1 MIIRIDNLMQV
12 LAQALD
18 MVEISYL
25 GASSNHGKRLAVL
38 CAAMGR
44 RLGLSEDE
52 LSDLVTCGLLHDNA
66 LTEYILV
73 REGREEDS
81 ENFADHCEM
90 GQQNV
95 EKLPFNGSV
104 EGFIRYHH
112 ERADGQGLFRLRE
125 GSFPLGAELI
135 AIVDMIDVEWHLGRV
150 PPENLPALRESIDAD
165 IHHRFTG
172 RAANA
177 LLEVLNTEMLDS
189 LRDENIT
196 DTVQKTVPVRT
207 MEMENPALIPIGEF
221 ISRII
226 DHKSTYTMIH
236 SQQIANRAWL
246 ISEHYGYNMTEKI
259 QLYLAAALHD
269 IGKMAIP
276 SAILEK
282 MGQLSD
288 EEFEAI
294 KNHVIQTKNL
304 LSPLGD
310 SNPIVGWASNH
321 HEKLDGSGYPQGAN
335 AAELDFNSRL
345 MACLDIYQAVA
356 EARPY
361 HPRRSHAETM
371 PILRSMANKGLLD
384 PVIVNDIDTVMEP
397 WSGQD
402 IAPPNICE

>member
-1 MIIRIDNLMQV
+1 MQV

-25 GASSNHGKRLAVL
+25 GASTNHGKRIAVL

-44 RLGLSEDE
+44 HLGLPEDG
-52 LSDLVTCGLLHDNA
+52 LSDLITCGLLHDNA
-66 LTEYILV
+66 LTEYILL
-73 REGREEDS
+73 REGHEEES
-81 ENFADHCEM
+81 ENFAEHCEM

-104 EGFIRYHH
+104 DGFILYHH

-125 GSFPLGAELI
+125 GHYPLEAELI
-135 AIVDMIDVEWHLGRV
+135 AIADMIDVEWHLERV
-150 PPENLPALRESIDAD
+150 PPENLPALRESIKAD
-165 IHHRFTG
+165 IHHRFTS
-172 RAANA
+172 RAASA
-177 LLEVLNTEMLDS
+177 LLEVLDTGMLASLQNEEITNT
-189 LRDENIT
+189 I
-196 DTVQKTVPVRT
+196 QKTVPVRT
-207 MEMENPALIPIGEF
+207 MEMDNPALLPIGEF

-226 DHKSTYTMIH
+226 DCKSTYTMIH

-246 ISEHYGYNMTEKI
+246 ISGHYGYGMTEKT

-294 KNHVIQTKNL
+294 KNHAIQTKNL
-304 LSPLGD
+304 LRALGD

-321 HEKLDGSGYPQGAN
+321 HEKLDGSGYPQGTS

-345 MACLDIYQAVA
+345 MACLDIYQAVT

-384 PVIVNDIDTVMEP
+384 PAIVNDIDTVMEP

-402 IAPPNICE
+402 IKPPDQQH